1 MAYVTFPVAQIISE
15 LRSTIMDRLHMG
27 GSFLQQAPKVTIGG
41 LPVAIRQGGLGSL
54 GAALTGSLGALGGL
68 SGLTA
73 LAGQLGNLKE
83 LANLPGIGDLK
94 SLAGGLSGLGDSL
107 GNIGE
112 LAGNL
117 GNIGALSSVMSEA
130 VGKLGDISQLGELSH
145 IADSLGGLDALKDQL
160 SQVASQ
166 SLNLSSLNSLTD
178 KITTGGISEL
188 LQNPIAGHIT
198 DMVSK
203 VDSLGNLSSGLL
215 SEISSKID
223 SVSPGLSSTLNGA
236 INTTL
241 RGAISTIEDHSNV
254 LSGIVDKSD
263 THPFGLNDML
273 QTGTNL
279 ASSLGVDPDTFIKSA
294 GSALFSTDNLSSIT
308 NDINGN
314 IIRGMN
320 SIKGL
325 TPDGGANDAIILA
338 TTNRLLGD
346 INTHASSV
354 NGIVTSDRDTA
365 NSYIVSVNSTS
376 QVGTVAN
383 VINADGF
390 SSLKGIVKS
399 DYLDLVS
406 YK

>member
-73 LAGQLGNLKE
+73 LAGQLGSLQE

-188 LQNPIAGHIT
+188 LQNPIAGNIT

-215 SEISSKID
+215 SEISSKIN
-223 SVSPGLSSTLNGA
+223 SVSPGLSSTLNAA

-241 RGAISTIEDHSNV
+241 RGAITTIEDHTNV
-254 LSGIVDKSD
+254 LSGIVDKDD

-294 GSALFSTDNLSSIT
+294 GSALFSATNLSSIT
-308 NDINGN
+308 DDINGN

-354 NGIVTSDRDTA
+354 NGIVTSDRNTA
-365 NSYIVSVNSTS
+365 NSYIASVNSTS

-383 VINADGF
+383 VINAEGF

>member
-1 MAYVTFPVAQIISE
+1 MAFVTFPQAQIVSE

-27 GSFLQQAPKVTIGG
+27 GSFLQQAKKVTIGG
-41 LPVAIRQGGLGSL
+41 LPVAIKQAGLANLGS
-54 GAALTGSLGALGGL
+54 ALTGSLGALGGL
-68 SGLTA
+68 SGLTS
-73 LAGQLGNLKE
+73 LAGQLGSLKE

-94 SLAGGLSGLGDSL
+94 SLAGNLGGLGDSL
-107 GNIGE
+107 GGLGD

-160 SQVASQ
+160 TQVASQ

-178 KITTGGISEL
+178 KITSGGISEL
-188 LQNPIAGHIT
+188 LQNPIGSHIS
-198 DMVSK
+198 DMTSK
-203 VDSLGNLSSGLL
+203 IDSLGNLSSGLL
-215 SEISSKID
+215 SEISSKIEA
-223 SVSPGLSSTLNGA
+223 VSPGLSATLNGA

-241 RGAISTIEDHSNV
+241 RGAVTTIEGHSNV
-254 LSGIVDKSD
+254 LSGIVDKND
-263 THPFGLNDML
+263 THPFGLNDLL

-279 ASSLGVDPDTFIKSA
+279 SNSLGVDTDTVIKKA
-294 GSALFSTDNLSSIT
+294 GSALFSGSNLSSISD
-308 NDINGN
+308 DINGN

-338 TTNRLLGD
+338 TTNRLLGG
-346 INTHASSV
+346 INTHASTV
-354 NGIVTSDRDTA
+354 NGIVTVDRDTA
-365 NSYIVSVNSTS
+365 NSYTASVSSTA
-376 QVGTVAN
+376 QVGTVATM
-383 VINADGF
+383 INADGF

>member
-1 MAYVTFPVAQIISE
+1 
-15 LRSTIMDRLHMG
+15 MG

-54 GAALTGSLGALGGL
+54 GAGLTGSLGALGGL

-73 LAGQLGNLKE
+73 LAGQLGSLQE

-112 LAGNL
+112 LADNL

-130 VGKLGDISQLGELSH
+130 VGKLSDISQLGGLSN

-166 SLNLSSLNSLTD
+166 SLNLSSLNSLTG

-215 SEISSKID
+215 SEISSKIN
-223 SVSPGLSSTLNGA
+223 SVSPGLSSTLNTA

-241 RGAISTIEDHSNV
+241 RGAITTIEDHTNV
-254 LSGIVDKSD
+254 LSGIVDKND

-279 ASSLGVDPDTFIKSA
+279 ASSLGVNPDTFIKSA
-294 GSALFSTDNLSSIT
+294 GSALFSATNLSSISD
-308 NDINGN
+308 DINGN

-365 NSYIVSVNSTS
+365 NSYIASVNSTS

-399 DYLDLVS
+399 DYLDLVT

>member
-73 LAGQLGNLKE
+73 LAGQLGSLQE

-130 VGKLGDISQLGELSH
+130 VGKLSDISQLGELSN
-145 IADSLGGLDALKDQL
+145 IADNLGGLDALKDQL

-188 LQNPIAGHIT
+188 LQNPIAGNIT

-215 SEISSKID
+215 SEISSKIN
-223 SVSPGLSSTLNGA
+223 SVSPGLSSTLNAA

-241 RGAISTIEDHSNV
+241 RGAITTIEDHTNV
-254 LSGIVDKSD
+254 LSGIVDKND

-279 ASSLGVDPDTFIKSA
+279 ASSLGVDPDTFIKST
-294 GSALFSTDNLSSIT
+294 GSALFSTANLSSISD
-308 NDINGN
+308 DISGN

-320 SIKGL
+320 SIKDL

-365 NSYIVSVNSTS
+365 NSYIASVNSTS

>member
-1 MAYVTFPVAQIISE
+1 
-15 LRSTIMDRLHMG
+15 
-27 GSFLQQAPKVTIGG
+27 
-41 LPVAIRQGGLGSL
+41 
-54 GAALTGSLGALGGL
+54 L
-68 SGLTA
+68 S
-73 LAGQLGNLKE
+73 N
-83 LANLPGIGDLK
+83 
-94 SLAGGLSGLGDSL
+94 
-107 GNIGE
+107 
-112 LAGNL
+112 
-117 GNIGALSSVMSEA
+117 
-130 VGKLGDISQLGELSH
+130 

-215 SEISSKID
+215 SEISSKIN
-223 SVSPGLSSTLNGA
+223 SVSGSPVLSSTLNTA

-241 RGAISTIEDHSNV
+241 RGAITTIEDHTNV
-254 LSGIVDKSD
+254 LSGIVDKND

-279 ASSLGVDPDTFIKSA
+279 ASSLGVNPDTFIKSA
-294 GSALFSTDNLSSIT
+294 GSALFSATNLSSISD
-308 NDINGN
+308 DINGN

-365 NSYIVSVNSTS
+365 NSYIASVNSTS

-399 DYLDLVS
+399 DYLDLVT

>member
-73 LAGQLGNLKE
+73 LAGQLGSLQE

-130 VGKLGDISQLGELSH
+130 VGKLSDISQLGGLSN

-215 SEISSKID
+215 SEISSKIN
-223 SVSPGLSSTLNGA
+223 SVSPGLSSTLNTA

-241 RGAISTIEDHSNV
+241 RGAITTIEDHTNV
-254 LSGIVDKSD
+254 LSGIVDKND

-279 ASSLGVDPDTFIKSA
+279 ASSLGVNPDTFIKSA
-294 GSALFSTDNLSSIT
+294 GSALFSATNLSSISD
-308 NDINGN
+308 DINGN

-338 TTNRLLGD
+338 TTNRLLSG

-365 NSYIVSVNSTS
+365 NSYIASVNSTS

-399 DYLDLVS
+399 DYLDLVT